1 LYFLEKRYVVKPVKS
16 ILIMIAMRAEARE
29 FIQALGLKQEE
40 HAFDEKLPMRAYSG
54 TVDSLSVV
62 VVLNGV
68 DKRFDVD
75 DVATQPA
82 VLATYVGVQKF
93 NPDLII
99 NAGTAGG
106 FKRADYE
113 IGDAV
118 VSCGSVKFHDRRIP
132 LKGFDAYGIGS
143 YPCIDMPDL
152 IEELSLK
159 QGIISTGNSLDCTQ
173 TDMEMIEKNGAEIKE
188 MEAAGIAWVAWI
200 LEKPFMAVKTIS
212 DFIDSHEPSEEQ
224 FVRNLGKATGNLS
237 NTLVKIVDYLNVQGK

>member
-1 LYFLEKRYVVKPVKS
+1 MKS
-16 ILIMIAMRAEARE
+16 VLIMIAMRAEARE

-40 HAFDEKLPMRAYSG
+40 NAFDEKLPMMAYSG
-54 TVDSLSVV
+54 KVEDLSVV
-62 VVLNGV
+62 VVLNGI

-75 DVATQPA
+75 NVATQPA
-82 VLATYVGVQKF
+82 VLATYVGIQKF

-106 FKRADYE
+106 FKKADHE

-118 VSCGSVKFHDRRIP
+118 VSCDTLKFHDRRIP
-132 LKGFDAYGIGS
+132 LKGFDVYGIGS

-152 IEELSLK
+152 TKELSLK
-159 QGIISTGNSLDCTQ
+159 QGIISTGNSLDCTP
-173 TDMEMIEKNGAEIKE
+173 TDLEMIEKNGAEIKE
-188 MEAAGIAWVAWI
+188 MEAAGIAWVAWT

-224 FVRNLGKATGNLS
+224 FIKNLAKATKNLS
-237 NTLVKIVDYLNVQGK
+237 DTLVKIVHYLNWQGKQG